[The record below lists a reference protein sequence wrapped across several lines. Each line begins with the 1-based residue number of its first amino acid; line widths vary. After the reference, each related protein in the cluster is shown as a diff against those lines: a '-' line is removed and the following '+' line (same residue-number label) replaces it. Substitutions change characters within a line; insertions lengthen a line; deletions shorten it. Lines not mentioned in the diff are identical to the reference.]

1 MVRLSLGL
9 KTHCKLTYTITFH
22 QLNHSHLMATTGI
35 RIIYDNDRIKLVEYP
50 TFLCISIGSRV
61 MIAWLPEKS
70 PDSILSTVDRFEQWW
85 REIPDHD
92 PESERLQSEAI
103 TNLFPSRF

>member
-1 MVRLSLGL
+1 
-9 KTHCKLTYTITFH
+9 
-22 QLNHSHLMATTGI
+22 MATSDI
-35 RIIYDNDRIKLVEYP
+35 RIIYDNDRCKLVEYP
-50 TFLCISIGSRV
+50 TFLTITLGSRI

-85 REIPDHD
+85 REIPDH
-92 PESERLQSEAI
+92 ESESELLQSDAI